1 MIGIAVKVHVT
12 HVIPDKV
19 GYGWGGEE
27 APLAHNQLGHLVGR
41 GHLSDGKKTP
51 LVHHNFYRYVNIRVI
66 FCGQ

>member
-12 HVIPDKV
+12 QVIPDKV

-41 GHLSDGKKTP
+41 GHLSDGK
-51 LVHHNFYRYVNIRVI
+51 HNSSSS
-66 FCGQ
+66 